1 MPGKGTYMKMRGKE
15 KSAAP
20 AASGQKKVWSGNDI
34 REAFLRFFE
43 SKGHR
48 RVRSSSLVPHGDP
61 TLLFTNAGMNQF
73 KDVFLGLEKRDY
85 NRATSAQKCVRAG
98 GKHNDLEN
106 VGFTKRHH
114 TFFEMLG
121 NFSFGDYYKEEAIAY
136 AWELLTSDK
145 WYNLDVNK
153 LYSTIFGG
161 AELSPGVNVGLD
173 TLSRNTWL
181 KVGAPQERVIA
192 LEGSQGIKE
201 LFWTMGETGPC
212 GSCSEIH
219 YDMGPEASEEGH
231 TDCKFPCD
239 CGRYVE
245 IWNLVFMQWN
255 RDASGNLTP
264 LPKPSVD
271 TGMGLE
277 RIAAV
282 LQGKISNYETDL
294 FVPLMK
300 RAAELCDVDYETEIE
315 EEVGRGAAS
324 LRVIADH
331 ARATTFL
338 ITDGVLPSNEGRGYV
353 LRKIMRRAIHHG
365 GLVGA
370 TRPFLHE
377 MACGVSDLMG
387 VAYPELRAP
396 ATARVPD
403 IVLAEEKR
411 FAKTL
416 DQGQHELYKVLARV
430 VSERTN
436 ALLAEVEGEGLPRGE
451 KFPDIDVHGIIQKV
465 EQSFGSERAERFRR
479 DWRAAFSQ
487 PIPGEEM
494 FRLYDTYGLPRD
506 FIEDVIRDRQ
516 HTVDWSGF
524 DRAME
529 EQRKRARA
537 WRGGAKEAANP
548 AYAKIADRF
557 KTELD
562 FYHGT
567 SAKDSRIEAIF
578 TKSGP
583 VNELNAGESG
593 EVVLDRTAIY
603 AESGGQAADTGA
615 FYDNSESQL
624 LAEVKGAFY
633 PVAGLVAHKIVAKET
648 LRVGDRVAV
657 VADAERRARIIR
669 NHTGTHLVN
678 AALRNI
684 LGTHVKQSGSLN
696 APDRLRFDFS
706 HFAQVDAEELRD
718 IEQQVNDEIRL
729 NTEVET
735 NIASLEEALSSGALA
750 FFGDKYPEQNV
761 RVVTIPDPRAA
772 RGFYSK
778 ELCGGTH
785 VQRVGDI
792 GVLKIV
798 SEESVAAGVRRVEAV
813 TGIGALEHFK
823 KQADILRQL
832 ASQLNVGEDGI
843 LAQVEKLSH
852 TAKQLEKEL
861 EAQKRKGVLSQ
872 IDELAGRVQVVK
884 GIKLIA
890 AEVQNVDREG
900 LRLIVDSLRQ
910 KLGSGVVA
918 LGMPENGKV
927 ALIAGVTKD
936 LTAKVHAGKLIQA
949 LAKQLG
955 GSGGGRPDMAE
966 AGAKDT
972 AGLKSALLSIPSLL
986 EPLL

>member
-1 MPGKGTYMKMRGKE
+1 MKMTGNEIRE
-15 KSAAP
+15 KF
-20 AASGQKKVWSGNDI
+20 WSGNDI

-48 RVRSSSLVPHGDP
+48 RVRSSSLVPHGDA

-85 NRATSAQKCVRAG
+85 RRATSTQKCVRAG

-121 NFSFGDYYKEEAIAY
+121 NFSFGDYFKKEAIAY
-136 AWELLTSDK
+136 AWELITSPQWFDI
-145 WYNLDVNK
+145 DEDK
-153 LYSTIFGG
+153 LYVTVFGG
-161 AELSPGVNVGLD
+161 AEVSPGNVLRVD
-173 TLSRNTWL
+173 EEARNFWL
-181 KVGAPQERVIA
+181 AQNVPAERIFAIPGV
-192 LEGSQGIKE
+192 EE
-201 LFWTMGETGPC
+201 NFWQMGETGPC
-212 GSCSEIH
+212 GPCSEVH
-219 YDMGPEASEEGH
+219 YDMGPAASELGH

-245 IWNLVFMQWN
+245 IWNLVFMQYERKVGVEAGVQWYEF
-255 RDASGNLTP
+255 SL
-264 LPKPSVD
+264 LPKPCVD

-277 RIAAV
+277 RVAAV
-282 LQGKISNYETDL
+282 LQGVISNYDTDL

-300 RAAELCDVDYETEIE
+300 RAAELCGVDFERE
-315 EEVGRGAAS
+315 ENLEEGKGGAAS

-331 ARATTFL
+331 ARAATFL
-338 ITDGVLPSNEGRGYV
+338 VSDGVTPSNEGRGYV
-353 LRKIMRRAIHHG
+353 LRKIIRRAVRHADS
-365 GLVGA
+365 LFPD
-370 TRPFLHE
+370 RPIPIMEAMAHTVCDE
-377 MACGVSDLMG
+377 MKT
-387 VAYPELRAP
+387 AYPELAHNIDLVGRTLGAEEDRFLRTISRGLSEMYGDLDKEFLLERFEKLQEGQSQLKQELS
-396 ATARVPD
+396 ALTAKDRVKR
-403 IVLAEEKR
+403 VLAI
-411 FAKTL
+411 L
-416 DQGQHELYKVLARV
+416 
-430 VSERTN
+430 
-436 ALLAEVEGEGLPRGE
+436 EGLQDPG
-451 KFPDIDVHGIIQKV
+451 
-465 EQSFGSERAERFRR
+465 RAR
-479 DWRAAFSQ
+479 
-487 PIPGEEM
+487 IVYPGANA
-494 FRLYDTYGLPRD
+494 FRLYDTFGLPLD
-506 FIEDVIRDRQ
+506 FIQEVCRDLKIEFDQ
-516 HTVDWSGF
+516 SGF
-524 DRAME
+524 DKAMK
-529 EQRKRARA
+529 EQRTRARA
-537 WRGGAKEAANP
+537 SWKGVAKDAANP

-557 KTELD
+557 TTELD
-562 FYHGT
+562 FYFGT
-567 SAKDSRIEAIF
+567 TAKDCGIEAII
-578 TKSGP
+578 TKNGA
-583 VNELNAGESG
+583 VNELKAGESG

-603 AESGGQAADTGA
+603 AESGGQVADTGA

-624 LAEVKGAFY
+624 LADVTGAFY
-633 PVAGLVAHKIVAKET
+633 PVAGLVAHRVAAKET

-669 NHTGTHLVN
+669 NHSGTHLVN

-696 APDRLRFDFS
+696 APERLRFDFS
-706 HFAQVDAEELRD
+706 HFAHVDAEELRD

-729 NTEVET
+729 NTEIET
-735 NIASLEEALSSGALA
+735 NVTSLEEALASGALA

-798 SEESVAAGVRRVEAV
+798 SEESVAAGVRRIEAV
-813 TGIGALEHFK
+813 TGIGALEHFQ

-843 LAQVEKLSH
+843 LIQVEKLSQ

-861 EAQKRKGVLSQ
+861 EAQKRKGALSQ

-884 GIKLIA
+884 GIKVIA

-900 LRLIVDSLRQ
+900 LRQLVDSLRQ

-955 GSGGGRPDMAE
+955 GSGGGRPDLAE

-986 EPLL
+986 EGLL